1 MSDLSFT
8 SEPPPPSRRRASP
21 SDPRRMLSMAV
32 VPFLFAFGLGAGLFD
47 GAGSFALRVLDI
59 YAQSQ
64 LAIFGAS
71 GHVVDG
77 RAQYA
82 TLIMDGISGDDF
94 ESALEA
100 MEGLRFERK
109 MDLAHWYVV
118 STLPGDSLS
127 VDALE
132 SASFVRLVIPNRG
145 LWFCG

>member
-1 MSDLSFT
+1 
-8 SEPPPPSRRRASP
+8 
-21 SDPRRMLSMAV
+21 MAG

-47 GAGSFALRVLDI
+47 GVGSFGLRVLDI

-71 GHVVDG
+71 GHVIDG

-82 TLIMDGISGDDF
+82 TLVEDGISGENF
-94 ESALEA
+94 EAALNA
-100 MEGLRFERK
+100 MEGIHFERK

-118 STLPGDSLS
+118 STVPGDSRS